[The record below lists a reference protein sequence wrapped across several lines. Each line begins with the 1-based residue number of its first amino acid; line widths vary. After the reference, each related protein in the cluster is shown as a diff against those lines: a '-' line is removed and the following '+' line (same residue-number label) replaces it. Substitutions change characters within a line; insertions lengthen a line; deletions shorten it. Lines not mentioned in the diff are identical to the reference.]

1 LAASGVISPRV
12 SMSGVLAG
20 MKIRGNLFASAGTL
34 DEDGRCI
41 NRASASIVPRGTDAN
56 LIPSRSSITQ
66 VDCFRNRILMS
77 RSVRQFLFASLIAC
91 HAAVTLC
98 GPCLHGLPGLSH
110 KTAPVSNDHG
120 PDDPIQ
126 SRSDAMDR
134 CLICH
139 FVAQG
144 QLPVA
149 FSGESPVQFIDK
161 LVIPAICVSPCSFN
175 PLPSSPRAPPIA
187 VSGLS

>member
-1 LAASGVISPRV
+1 MAAWIGV
-12 SMSGVLAG
+12 GLLAG
-20 MKIRGNLFASAGTL
+20 IRIRGNLFPSAGTL
-34 DEDGRCI
+34 NEDGRCF
-41 NRASASIVPRGTDAN
+41 NRVSASTVPLGTDAN
-56 LIPSRSSITQ
+56 PIACSSSVTQ
-66 VDCFRNRILMS
+66 VDHYRSRTLMS
-77 RSVRQFLFASLIAC
+77 RSVRQLLFASLIAC

-110 KTAPVSNDHG
+110 KTAHVSRDHG
-120 PDDPIQ
+120 SDDPIQ
-126 SRSDAMDR
+126 SRSDTMDR

-139 FVAQG
+139 FVAQD

-149 FSGESPVQFIDK
+149 ISGESPDQFIDE
-161 LVIPAICVSPCSFN
+161 LATPAVCVTACSSH